1 MFMYEKGNKLNLT
14 FDKTVIPPDVPDLV
28 ISKEDGI
35 TKVSIEGESSSLPSV
50 TDADNGK
57 TLVVQDGQWVLGA
70 GGGGADLS
78 GLLNNNLSKITVD
91 SSVKALD
98 AYSLYNKNL
107 TEVRIKSATSI
118 GTQAL
123 ALNPSLYHV
132 IIETN
137 SVCGLDG
144 GGLGGDA
151 LVATSVGAGAG
162 WIYVPSDLVDSYKS
176 SSSWVA
182 HADQIVSLDEY
193 PKEIAITETISD
205 SWEDIFAAEE
215 DNSYKTKYS
224 VGDTKVLDINGVKA
238 IMQIVA
244 FDTDSL
250 SDNSGTAKISWL
262 CKNIPFMFSM
272 NPNNSIVGGWE
283 DTLCRDRLVND
294 VLPEVPEVI
303 RSNIKEVN
311 KTYYDANSSSTKT
324 VSDTLFILSAKEAAA
339 SVTPIEDSGVV
350 YSSIFSDDS
359 SRIKYI
365 GLAEGESA
373 VANWWLRSSYSG
385 LGGIFRG
392 VDDGGDVGRDK
403 PSNVRG
409 VSFGFCT

>member
-1 MFMYEKGNKLNLT
+1 MLMYEKNNKLNLT

-35 TKVSIEGESSSLPSV
+35 TKVSIEGESSSLPPV

-107 TEVRIKSATSI
+107 TEVRIKSATAI
-118 GTQAL
+118 GLQAL
-123 ALNPSLYHV
+123 AFNPSLYHV

-137 SVCGLDG
+137 SVCGLG
-144 GGLGGDA
+144 ADA
-151 LVATSVGAGAG
+151 LMATSVGAGAG

-176 SSSWVA
+176 SWVGY
-182 HADQIVSLDEY
+182 ADQIVSLDEY

-224 VGDTKVLDINGVKA
+224 VGDTKVIDINGVKA

-250 SDNSGTAKISWL
+250 SDNSGMAKISWL
-262 CKNIPFMFSM
+262 CKNVPFMFSM

-283 DTLCRDRLVND
+283 DTLCRDRLIND

-373 VANWWLRSSYSG
+373 ATIWWLRSSISG
-385 LGGIFRG
+385 LGGDFRG
-392 VDDGGDVGRDK
+392 VLGGGGVSSGR
-403 PSNVRG
+403 PSRVYG

>member
-1 MFMYEKGNKLNLT
+1 MFMYEKDNKLNLT
-14 FDKTVIPPDVPDLV
+14 FDKTVIPPDIPDLV

-98 AYSLYNKNL
+98 IYSLCNKNL

-118 GTQAL
+118 GFQAL
-123 ALNPSLYHV
+123 AFNPSLYHV

-137 SVCGLDG
+137 SVCGLG
-144 GGLGGDA
+144 AEA

-176 SSSWVA
+176 NQSWTDY
-182 HADQIVSLDEY
+182 ADQIVSLDEY
-193 PKEIAITETISD
+193 PKEITITETISD
-205 SWEDIFAAEE
+205 SWEDIFDAEE
-215 DNSYKTKYS
+215 DDSYKTKYS

-250 SDNSGTAKISWL
+250 SDDSGTAKISWL
-262 CKNIPFMFSM
+262 CKNVPFIFSM

-283 DTLCRDRLVND
+283 DTLCRDRLIND

-303 RSNIKEVN
+303 RNNIKEVD

-324 VSDTLFILSAKEAAA
+324 VSDTLFILSAKEVAA

-373 VANWWLRSSYSG
+373 DASWWLRSSISG
-385 LGGIFRG
+385 GDGNFRNVGGNGG
-392 VDDGGDVGRDK
+392 VD
-403 PSNVRG
+403 SNEPFFMYG

>member
-1 MFMYEKGNKLNLT
+1 MFMYEKDNKLNLT

-57 TLVVQDGQWVLGA
+57 TLVVQDGQWVLGT

-98 AYSLYNKNL
+98 AYSLFNKNL
-107 TEVRIKSATSI
+107 TEVRIKSATAI
-118 GTQAL
+118 GNSAL
-123 ALNPSLYHV
+123 AFNPSLYHV

-137 SVCGLDG
+137 SVCGLG
-144 GGLGGDA
+144 TEA

-176 SSSWVA
+176 NQSWTDY
-182 HADQIVSLDEY
+182 ADQIVSLDEY
-193 PKEIAITETISD
+193 PKEITITETISD
-205 SWEDIFAAEE
+205 SWEDIFDAEE
-215 DNSYKTKYS
+215 DDSYKTKYS

-250 SDNSGTAKISWL
+250 SDDSGTAKISWL
-262 CKNIPFMFSM
+262 CKNVPFIFSM
-272 NPNNSIVGGWE
+272 NPNDSIVGGWE
-283 DTLCRDRLVND
+283 DTLCRDRLIND

-303 RSNIKEVN
+303 RNNIKEVN

-350 YSSIFSDDS
+350 YSSIFSDNS

-373 VANWWLRSSYSG
+373 ATSWWLRTSISDFG
-385 LGGIFRG
+385 VGFGRVGGNGG
-392 VDDGGDVGRDK
+392 VNDGRPFDVY
-403 PSNVRG
+403 G

>member
-1 MFMYEKGNKLNLT
+1 MFMYEKDDKLNLT

-35 TKVSIEGESSSLPSV
+35 TKVSIEGESSSLPPV

-118 GTQAL
+118 GLQAL

-137 SVCGLDG
+137 SVCGLG
-144 GGLGGDA
+144 ADA
-151 LVATSVGAGAG
+151 LMATSVGAGAG

-176 SSSWVA
+176 SWVA
-182 HADQIVSLDEY
+182 YADQIVSLDEY
-193 PKEIAITETISD
+193 PKEITITETISD

-215 DNSYKTKYS
+215 DDSYKTKYS

-250 SDNSGTAKISWL
+250 SDNSGMAKISWL
-262 CKNIPFMFSM
+262 CKNVPFMFSM

-283 DTLCRDRLVND
+283 DTLCRYRLIND

-339 SVTPIEDSGVV
+339 SVTPKEDSGVV
-350 YSSIFSDDS
+350 YSSIFSDDN

-373 VANWWLRSSYSG
+373 AATWWLRSSTSDRG
-385 LGGIFRG
+385 DIFRNVG
-392 VDDGGDVGRDK
+392 DGGSVDYGR
-403 PSNVRG
+403 PSGVRG

>member
-1 MFMYEKGNKLNLT
+1 MFVYEKDNKLNLT

-28 ISKEDGI
+28 ISKEDGM
-35 TKVSIEGESSSLPSV
+35 TKVSIEGEQSSLPPI
-50 TDADNGK
+50 TDEDNGK

-70 GGGGADLS
+70 GGGGADTA

-98 AYSLYNKNL
+98 VYSLCNKNL

-118 GTQAL
+118 GLQAL
-123 ALNPSLYHV
+123 AFNPSLYHV

-137 SVCGLDG
+137 SVCGLG
-144 GGLGGDA
+144 ADA
-151 LVATSVGAGAG
+151 LMATSVGAGAG

-176 SSSWVA
+176 SWVDY
-182 HADQIVSLDEY
+182 ADQIVSLDEY

-250 SDNSGTAKISWL
+250 SDNSGMAKISWL
-262 CKNIPFMFSM
+262 CKNVPFIFSM

-294 VLPEVPEVI
+294 VLPGVPEVI

-324 VSDTLFILSAKEAAA
+324 VSDTLFVPSAKEVAL

-350 YSSIFSDDS
+350 YSSIFSDNDNN
-359 SRIKYI
+359 SRIKNF
-365 GLAEGESA
+365 GLAESESA
-373 VANWWLRSSYSG
+373 ANFWWLRSSISG
-385 LGGIFRG
+385 KGGSFG
-392 VDDGGDVGRDK
+392 FVSNNGGAGIDI
-403 PSNVRG
+403 PSIMYG

>member
-1 MFMYEKGNKLNLT
+1 MFMYEKDNKLNLT

-57 TLVVQDGQWVLGA
+57 TLVVQDGQWVIGA
-70 GGGGADLS
+70 GGGGADLT

-107 TEVRIKSATSI
+107 TEVRIKSATAI
-118 GTQAL
+118 GQQAL
-123 ALNPSLYHV
+123 ACNPSLYHV

-137 SVCGLDG
+137 SVCGL
-144 GGLGGDA
+144 GDKA
-151 LVATSVGAGAG
+151 LMATSVDAGAG

-176 SSSWVA
+176 SWVA
-182 HADQIVSLDEY
+182 YADQIVSLDEY
-193 PKEIAITETISD
+193 PKEITITETISD

-215 DNSYKTKYS
+215 DDSYKTKYS

-262 CKNIPFMFSM
+262 CKNVPFMFSM

-283 DTLCRDRLVND
+283 DTLCRDRLINN
-294 VLPEVPEVI
+294 VLPDIPEVI
-303 RSNIKEVN
+303 RSNVKEVN
-311 KTYYDANSSSTKT
+311 KTYYDENSSSTKT
-324 VSDTLFILSAKEAAA
+324 VSDTLFILSAKEVAA

-350 YSSIFSDDS
+350 YSSIFSDNN
-359 SRIKYI
+359 SRIKNI
-365 GLAEGESA
+365 GLAEGEFA
-373 VANWWLRSSYSG
+373 AAFWWLRSSNSDKGGSFRLVGNSGGVYSG
-385 LGGIFRG
+385 
-392 VDDGGDVGRDK
+392 K
-403 PSNVRG
+403 PSDMFG

>member
-1 MFMYEKGNKLNLT
+1 MFVYEKDNKLNLT

-35 TKVSIEGESSSLPSV
+35 TKVSIEGEYSSLPSV
-50 TDADNGK
+50 TDVDNGK
-57 TLVVQDGQWVLGA
+57 TLIVQDGQWVLGS
-70 GGGGADLS
+70 GGGSGGADLS

-91 SSVKALD
+91 NSVKVLD

-107 TEVRIKSATSI
+107 TEVRIKSATAI
-118 GTQAL
+118 GYSAL

-137 SVCGLDG
+137 SVCGLG
-144 GGLGGDA
+144 EEA
-151 LVATSVGAGAG
+151 FVVTSVGAGVG

-176 SSSWVA
+176 NQSWA
-182 HADQIVSLDEY
+182 DYTDQIVSLDEY
-193 PKEIAITETISD
+193 PKEITITETISD
-205 SWEDIFAAEE
+205 SWDQIFAAEE
-215 DNSYKTKYS
+215 DDSYKTKYS

-262 CKNIPFMFSM
+262 CKNIPFIFSM
-272 NPNNSIVGGWE
+272 NPNNSIVGGWK
-283 DTLCRDRLVND
+283 DTLCRDKLIND
-294 VLPEVPEVI
+294 VLPGVPEVI

-324 VSDTLFILSAKEAAA
+324 VSDTLFVPSAKEVALSA
-339 SVTPIEDSGVV
+339 TPIEDSGVV
-350 YSSIFSDDS
+350 YSSIFSDNN
-359 SRIKYI
+359 SRIKNF
-365 GLAEGESA
+365 GLAESESA
-373 VANWWLRSSYSG
+373 AGGWWLRSSRSDKGDYFRYVRDI
-385 LGGIFRG
+385 GGGNSDI
-392 VDDGGDVGRDK
+392 
-403 PSNVRG
+403 PSSMNG